1 MALDDED
8 LDELL
13 KVISNQTR
21 RKILAKLV
29 QERHYPLQ
37 LSKEL
42 RISQQAITKH
52 LRVME
57 EYGVVEC
64 VSVRSGE
71 GPPRKLYKTS
81 RHFMV
86 TISMEP
92 KMFDARGRTGKLG
105 GATEICEEIEQLE
118 KVFKA
123 ILHTQ
128 NYKDRVRKLGRLLE
142 STEREVEELDERRAR
157 LLQLKSQ
164 MLREASSLIMEL
176 YPGYDHRNI
185 LYVLLENPDV
195 DVYMLSRRL
204 HMTERQVKAVLKD
217 LRGDAVVPRKRSKAK
232 GKKAKAKVTVTVRKG
247 S

>member
-1 MALDDED
+1 MALNDED

-13 KVISNQTR
+13 KVLSNPTR

-57 EYGVVEC
+57 EYGVVES

-105 GATEICEEIEQLE
+105 TSAEPCEEIERLE
-118 KVFKA
+118 KVFKE

-142 STEREVEELDERRAR
+142 STEREVEELDERRAS

-164 MLREASSLIMEL
+164 ILREASSLIMDL
-176 YPGYDHRNI
+176 YPDYDHRTI
-185 LYVLLENPDV
+185 LYILLEDPDV
-195 DVYMLSRRL
+195 DVDNISRRL
-204 HMTERQVKAVLKD
+204 YMTERRVETVLKD
-217 LRGDAVVPRKRSKAK
+217 LKGDDVVPRKRSKAK
-232 GKKAKAKVTVTVRKG
+232 GKKAKVGVRKG